1 MLDRPTGSQGGV
13 AEVNAAVT
21 VVSLE
26 IRVASAGVSLGL
38 RAADAGSAT
47 VLHWFHFGYFGF
59 AELLIL
65 SISSVSPGRSAAL
78 GVARRVVPG
87 SDTAVVR
94 FMLGRAEAA
103 RSATV
108 PLSEPLKSEGT
119 LKAQP
124 NCTTTCDDMSV
135 AMTCHDFCKVILVGH
150 CDRLLQGPALWLEME

>member
-1 MLDRPTGSQGGV
+1 MGGV

-26 IRVASAGVSLGL
+26 IRMASAGVSLGL

-47 VLHWFHFGYFGF
+47 AALRCFFPNVFLS
-59 AELLIL
+59 IL
-65 SISSVSPGRSAAL
+65 SWVAPGRSAAL

-108 PLSEPLKSEGT
+108 PLSEPLRRQGT

-124 NCTTTCDDMSV
+124 NCNTT
-135 AMTCHDFCKVILVGH
+135 
-150 CDRLLQGPALWLEME
+150 